1 MRRLSTTVG
10 RGGNCRMALQDSS
23 VIFSK
28 ESARSQ
34 DSSIIFGKEST
45 RSQNS
50 WVLFGK
56 ESTIFVFGKESS
68 WRG

>member
-1 MRRLSTTVG
+1 
-10 RGGNCRMALQDSS
+10 MALQDSS

-56 ESTIFVFGKESS
+56 EATIFVFGKESS